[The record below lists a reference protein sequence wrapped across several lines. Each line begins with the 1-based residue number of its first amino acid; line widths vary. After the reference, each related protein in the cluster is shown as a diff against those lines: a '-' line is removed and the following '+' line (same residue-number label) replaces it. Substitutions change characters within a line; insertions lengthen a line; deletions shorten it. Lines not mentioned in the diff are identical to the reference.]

1 MGISERTGF
10 NSQAINLKTYSET
23 LPKSHASIVDQAQ
36 KISAQFSINAREC
49 IRCERERRHSQ
60 SIIRIV
66 RLKSDSRGD
75 LRTAGPLIEFAER
88 HLPNVIAILQTLQAS
103 EAA

>member
-1 MGISERTGF
+1 MKRYI
-10 NSQAINLKTYSET
+10 ET
-23 LPKSHASIVDQAQ
+23 PPKSHASIADQAQ
-36 KISAQFSINAREC
+36 KGRVQFSVNAREC

-66 RLKSDSRGD
+66 RLKSDSCGD

-88 HLPNVIAILQTLQAS
+88 HLPNIIASLQALQAS